1 MSQSRGLYHLFKGR
15 YEENGPSTEDADLYF
30 CSIPYPVQKII
41 QQHLTWKIAQDDKE
55 MLLGLRKAGFKLD
68 YGYHAAGFLMKYLLR
83 GGGYYMDVGC
93 AQLISEGKIKVKQG
107 KEIVEIVED
116 ALILEDGSKLEADL
130 IVLATGYDNMRET
143 AGKIFCDNL
152 ANQLSD
158 VWGMNEEGELATIWQ
173 SIFFIVTTL
182 NVESGHE
189 GFWFMGGN
197 LALARVYSRFLALQ
211 IKAVELGLA

>member
-1 MSQSRGLYHLFKGR
+1 
-15 YEENGPSTEDADLYF
+15 
-30 CSIPYPVQKII
+30 
-41 QQHLTWKIAQDDKE
+41 
-55 MLLGLRKAGFKLD
+55 
-68 YGYHAAGFLMKYLLR
+68 
-83 GGGYYMDVGC
+83 MDVGC

-116 ALILEDGSKLEADL
+116 ALIFEDGSKLEADL

-143 AGKIFCDNL
+143 AGKIFGDNL
-152 ANQLSD
+152 ADQLSD

-173 SIFFIVTTL
+173 SIFFVVTTL